1 MEFLL
6 NLFSQIGDSLQTDF
20 SESIFGNATPK
31 KKSSNSLRNNT
42 ERKFIQFYIFS
53 KLATDNLI
61 LASVL

>member
-31 KKSSNSLRNNT
+31 KKNHQ
-42 ERKFIQFYIFS
+42 I
-53 KLATDNLI
+53 
-61 LASVL
+61 V